1 MVRACY
7 EAALK
12 DAPKLAR
19 KISIQFE
26 IGPTGA
32 VNTARVGDD
41 EVHSEALSKCLVA
54 AVKSWKFPAH
64 LHHPTALVTYSFNF
78 GNRASP

>member
-32 VNTARVGDD
+32 VNTAEVGDD
-41 EVHSEALSKCLVA
+41 EVHSETLSRCLVS
-54 AVKSWKFPAH
+54 AVKSWRFPK
-64 LHHPTALVTYSFNF
+64 PRGGGVVKVNYPFNF
-78 GNRASP
+78 GT